1 MLFTIP
7 IFISFIAFTIFS
19 YKHYNKKQQQLI
31 IMTLLYVLFFLKLT
45 EYTIYGLTLNIQKIP
60 IEFSTISYF
69 IFSISMIFHIK
80 WLKPFATF
88 GAFLSGLGYLVSFIF
103 LGKSYF
109 MELTLYD
116 ASMAFLNHAILF
128 YTSILVMKHDMFVQK
143 NNKSFYIFTL
153 LFLAYYIVVHRF
165 ISFSNPYIFINVLL
179 QGDILKE
186 IIQNNEVTTLIFMIY
201 FSSLLLLYRIMISI
215 FHVINKKIY
224 TNEKVRHEHTI

>member
-1 MLFTIP
+1 M
-7 IFISFIAFTIFS
+7 
-19 YKHYNKKQQQLI
+19 HYTKKQHQVI

-69 IFSISMIFHIK
+69 IFSISMIFNIK

-109 MELTLYD
+109 TELSLFN

-143 NNKSFYIFTL
+143 NNKSFYILTL
-153 LFLAYYIVVHRF
+153 LFLSYFIAVHSF
-165 ISFSNPYIFINVLL
+165 VSFSNPYIFINMLL

-186 IIQNNEVTTLIFMIY
+186 IIQSNDISIMTFAIY
-201 FSSLLLLYRIMISI
+201 FSSLLILYRIMIFV
-215 FHVINKKIY
+215 FHLINKKIY
-224 TNEKVRHEHTI
+224 KNEKVRHEHTI